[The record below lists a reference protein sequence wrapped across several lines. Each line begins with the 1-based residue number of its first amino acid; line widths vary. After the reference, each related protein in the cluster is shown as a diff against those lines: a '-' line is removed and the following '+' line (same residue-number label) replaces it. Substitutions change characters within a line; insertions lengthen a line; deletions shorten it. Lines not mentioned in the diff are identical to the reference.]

1 MKKLQS
7 NTKEE
12 DVDISH
18 RLGKHTN
25 TNRGTRPIIVK
36 NISILESLTKEI
48 VIQLKKAKENLWFRY
63 WTAE

>member
-18 RLGKHTN
+18 RLEKRTN
-25 TNRGTRPIIVK
+25 TNRRTRPIIVK

-48 VIQLKKAKENLWFRY
+48 VIQLKKTKENLWLRY